1 MPRIVSSETIYG
13 VVFVEPKVFNDDRG
27 IFVETWRQEWFP
39 GAPPMIQNN
48 RADRQAG
55 SLVGLHFHLHQ
66 SDYWYVPFGTAR
78 VVLHDLRQGSPT
90 EGATICT
97 NLGTRDD
104 GTHNHGG
111 VYIPPGVAH
120 GFSAL
125 SDLTITYL
133 VDGYYNPD
141 DELGVAWDDPEINAD
156 WGVAEPVLSLRDQAN
171 SRRAAIEPALWPRF

>member
-1 MPRIVSSETIYG
+1 
-13 VVFVEPKVFNDDRG
+13 
-27 IFVETWRQEWFP
+27 
-39 GAPPMIQNN
+39 MIQNN

-171 SRRAAIEPALWPRF
+171 PRRAAIEPALRPRF